1 MTDYPYDLGP
11 YSRPVATSSPD
22 AQIWFD
28 RGFNWVYGF
37 HHEEAEVCFKQ
48 ALDADPNCAM
58 AHWGLA
64 YIAGPNYNRPWELF
78 SPVEINDML
87 ASCRNRLALAR
98 ASLAPE
104 STAEAGLIDAL
115 SKATKR
121 SDPLKICMTGAH
133 NTQTP
138 CAGST

>member
-1 MTDYPYDLGP
+1 MTDYPYNLGS
-11 YSRPVATSSPD
+11 YSRRVATSSPD

-37 HHEEAEVCFKQ
+37 HHEEAEVCFRR

-78 SPVEINDML
+78 
-87 ASCRNRLALAR
+87 RR
-98 ASLAPE
+98 
-104 STAEAGLIDAL
+104 
-115 SKATKR
+115 
-121 SDPLKICMTGAH
+121 
-133 NTQTP
+133 
-138 CAGST
+138 